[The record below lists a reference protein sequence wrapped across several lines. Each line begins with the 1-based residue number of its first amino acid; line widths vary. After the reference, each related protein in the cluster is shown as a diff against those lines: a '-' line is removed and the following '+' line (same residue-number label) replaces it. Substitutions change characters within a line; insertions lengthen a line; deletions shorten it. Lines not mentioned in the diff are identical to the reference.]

1 MPEANATD
9 SRRGRRVSS
18 WCRGRPTTVVRIGN
32 RCWMTNDTLL
42 PVSSRA
48 VADTVNR
55 QVNWNGLST
64 VISSWGK
71 STTVRSTDTLD
82 AVGGVVADVGG
93 DVGIV
98 PARVTLGANGIGDWI
113 LLDTGGVC
121 GLYGG

>member
-1 MPEANATD
+1 
-9 SRRGRRVSS
+9 
-18 WCRGRPTTVVRIGN
+18 
-32 RCWMTNDTLL
+32 MTNDTLL

-93 DVGIV
+93 DVGNV